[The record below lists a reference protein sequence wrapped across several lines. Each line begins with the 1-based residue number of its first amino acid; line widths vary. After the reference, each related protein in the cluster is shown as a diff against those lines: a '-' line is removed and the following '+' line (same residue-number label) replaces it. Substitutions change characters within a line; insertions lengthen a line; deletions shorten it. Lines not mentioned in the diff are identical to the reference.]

1 MARAHIRDGRTQI
14 SGNFNRE
21 AARTLAIQIES
32 GRLPVPLRLIQESDV
47 DALLGAESLKNS
59 LVAGMVG
66 IGLVFIFMIIYY
78 RMAGVVAAFALL
90 FYAII
95 VLAIFKMIP
104 ITLELAHIGGFILSI
119 GMAVD
124 ANVLIFERMKEELR
138 DGRSIDFS
146 LQSGFRRAWPSIR
159 DSNIST
165 IITCTILFWF
175 GSTFGAS
182 IVKGFALTLAIGVG
196 VSMFT
201 AIVVTRN
208 LLHVFLGRLDLEK
221 RKGLLGV

>member
-1 MARAHIRDGRTQI
+1 
-14 SGNFNRE
+14 
-21 AARTLAIQIES
+21 
-32 GRLPVPLRLIQESDV
+32 
-47 DALLGAESLKNS
+47 
-59 LVAGMVG
+59 
-66 IGLVFIFMIIYY
+66 
-78 RMAGVVAAFALL
+78 
-90 FYAII
+90 
-95 VLAIFKMIP
+95 
-104 ITLELAHIGGFILSI
+104 
-119 GMAVD
+119 
-124 ANVLIFERMKEELR
+124 MKEELR